1 MHHRASW
8 HGGQQPSS
16 SQLKG
21 IVSIRGGKKAGGKI
35 AAHNYGLADGKGCA
49 LPRRY
54 NVGWPARAL
63 AHATWGELADGQVG
77 KEDRKKRRVS

>member
-21 IVSIRGGKKAGGKI
+21 IVSIQGGKEAGGKI
-35 AAHNYGLADGKGCA
+35 AGHNYGLADGKGGRCA
-49 LPRRY
+49 RCL
-54 NVGWPARAL
+54 G
-63 AHATWGELADGQVG
+63 ATTRDGRL
-77 KEDRKKRRVS
+77 EP